1 MTSEKKSL
9 CIGVIVCFITLS
21 QIFALTIEERTFR
34 EELEARAEM
43 EVSYEKYQ
51 GGFGED
57 P

>member
-1 MTSEKKSL
+1 MRKRFA
-9 CIGVIVCFITLS
+9 CGVIICFITLS
-21 QIFALTIEERTFR
+21 QLFALTIEERTFR

>member
-1 MTSEKKSL
+1 MGKRVYVG
-9 CIGVIVCFITLS
+9 IIICFIALF
-21 QIFALTIEERTFR
+21 QLFAMAVEERTFR

-43 EVSYEKYQ
+43 DVSYEKYQ